1 MSVLRPL
8 LSMRGRLVFVATALL
23 LVGAFVAAPSVSD
36 AKPASVKQFIASIS
50 GGDGGSLTMTITN
63 CGGAPLVLPC
73 SASSTIALGS
83 VRISIGPDS
92 DYAPVAVPT
101 VTSPDGRNWIATY
114 DSTTGNLDAHA
125 VGGNDKLQP
134 GEIANITWQFASSA
148 TTCAEQEFPTAAW
161 GSIAISGADPFVRVG
176 SQPSLNC
183 VAAGGSVTG
192 PGGQIETIDGNFTG
206 HVLVTF
212 GGPAPDCGGPE
223 FGALGDQWQQ
233 YHLPNPVT
241 ITPAGDFHVGTPPE
255 DKVWT
260 SEFPLS
266 TAPGGPSADS
276 SWYLI
281 CYGVP
286 QAGHTPFVTRG
297 GGTAVAQDVGG
308 VPNFVGILANCADA
322 ATPCVSEQFLTT
334 GPGAPPWSPSATMVH
349 IAHTTN
355 PEDPHH
361 S

>member
-8 LSMRGRLVFVATALL
+8 LSRRGRLVFVATALL
-23 LVGAFVAAPSVSD
+23 LIGALVTAPSVGG

-50 GGDGGSLTMTITN
+50 GGDAGSLTMTITN

-73 SASSTIALGS
+73 TASSTIALGS
-83 VRISIGPDS
+83 VRISLGLDS
-92 DYAPVAVPT
+92 AYAPVAVPI

-134 GEIANITWQFASSA
+134 SEIADITWQFGSSA
-148 TTCAEQEFPTAAW
+148 TTCAEQTFPTAAW

-206 HVLVTF
+206 HVFISF

-223 FGALGDQWQQ
+223 FGPVGDQWQV
-233 YHLPNPVT
+233 YHLPTPVT
-241 ITPAGDFHVGTPPE
+241 ITPAGDFQQGVPPTDKVSTSDFPLPTPP
-255 DKVWT
+255 
-260 SEFPLS
+260 
-266 TAPGGPSADS
+266 GGDS
-276 SWYLI
+276 SWFMI
-281 CYGVP
+281 CFAVP
-286 QAGHTPFVTRG
+286 QEGHARFVSRG
-297 GGTAVAQDVGG
+297 TVDGLAVAQTVGG
-308 VPNFVGILANCADA
+308 VPSWVGILASCIDA
-322 ATPCVSEQFLTT
+322 PTPCVSEQFLTT
-334 GPGAPPWSPSATMVH
+334 GSGAPPWTPSSANMVH
-349 IAHTTN
+349 IAIRMD
-355 PEDPHH
+355 PGDPHKR
-361 S
+361 